1 MSGDRNA
8 RRRMQSPRGL
18 PRGRAS
24 LPPEASAFLQRARIL
39 DATVRTVAEHGYA
52 DATVAKIQARAGV
65 SRQTFYAAHARKQE
79 AVIAAFSSAVAFGAP
94 QLIAAY
100 RGRVE
105 WPAAID
111 AALTLYLRMLDCDRD
126 WAALCLLGIEAA
138 GERAIVRRERL
149 LAPYVA
155 AVASDEGERAALTG
169 ALAATHHR
177 LRASVTAGSGSLQA
191 LRPELLDLLLG
202 VRGARAGQG
211 GVEVAGAPDVSVR
224 MTRAA
229 TLRRLAKRGSD
240 GLEAE
245 LARAIADR
253 DGPALWAYVVDAE
266 ERRAMHRPVAE
277 DARARALAALDGAWF
292 FGLPIDRVAAGDPG
306 PWLPMSTWMRCLVFL
321 AACPDRTA
329 AEVGAAVERTHH
341 AAVYRL
347 LNRLAEEGLVT
358 RRKGPSRA
366 AIWRCTAAG
375 RRLLG
380 HEGTAHEKF

>member
-1 MSGDRNA
+1 
-8 RRRMQSPRGL
+8 MQSPPGL

-65 SRQTFYAAHARKQE
+65 SRQTFYATYARKQE

-94 QLIAAY
+94 QLVAAY
-100 RGRVE
+100 RSRDE
-105 WPAAID
+105 WPVAID

-138 GERAIVRRERL
+138 GERAIVGRELL

-155 AVASDEGERAALTG
+155 AVASDGGERAALTG

-177 LRASVTAGSGSLQA
+177 LRAAVTAGDAPLRS

-202 VRGARAGQG
+202 VRGVRVDDGA
-211 GVEVAGAPDVSVR
+211 VAAVDVPDVAVR

-229 TLRRLAKRGSD
+229 TLRRLAEHRSEELD
-240 GLEAE
+240 AE

-266 ERRAMHRPVAE
+266 ERRVMHRPVAE
-277 DARARALAALDGAWF
+277 GARARALAALDGAWF
-292 FGLPIDRVAAGDPG
+292 FGLPIDRVVAGDPG
-306 PWLPMSTWMRCLVFL
+306 PWLPMSTWVRCLMFL

-347 LNRLAEEGLVT
+347 LNRLRAEGLVT

-366 AIWRCTAAG
+366 AIWRCTADG
-375 RRLLG
+375 RRLLEHHG
-380 HEGTAHEKF
+380 SAHEKF

>member
-1 MSGDRNA
+1 MPGDPNA
-8 RRRMQSPRGL
+8 RRRLQTPRGL

-39 DATVRTVAEHGYA
+39 DATARTVAEHGYA
-52 DATVAKIQARAGV
+52 EATVAEIQSRAGV
-65 SRQTFYAAHARKQE
+65 SRQTFYATYARKQE
-79 AVIAAFSSAVAFGAP
+79 AVIAAFASAVDFGAP

-100 RGRVE
+100 RSRTE

-126 WAALCLLGIEAA
+126 WAALCLLGVESA
-138 GERAIVRRERL
+138 GEQAIVRREQL

-155 AVASDEGERAALTG
+155 AVASDQGDRAALTG

-177 LRASVTAGSGSLQA
+177 LRASVTEGDAPFES
-191 LRPELLDLLLG
+191 LRPELLGLLLG
-202 VRGARAGQG
+202 VRRAPVRAGDL
-211 GVEVAGAPDVSVR
+211 AAAAPDVALR
-224 MTRAA
+224 TTRASR
-229 TLRRLAKRGSD
+229 LRSLAERGSS
-240 GLEAE
+240 EVERE
-245 LARAIADR
+245 LARAIAER

-277 DARARALAALDGAWF
+277 VDRGRALAALDGAWF
-292 FGLPIDRVAAGDPG
+292 FGLPLDRVVDGDPG
-306 PWLPMSTWMRCLVFL
+306 PWLPTATRMRCLAFL
-321 AACPDRTA
+321 AEYPDRTA

-341 AAVYRL
+341 AAIYRL
-347 LNRLAEEGLVT
+347 LNRLSDEGLVV

-375 RRLLG
+375 IRVLER
-380 HEGTAHEKF
+380 EGSPHQKF